1 MPETLSC
8 SEYIRVSKQPR
19 SLLLGAYILVGE
31 KRQKIQKE
39 VVAILESDVIDM
51 NWQAE
56 GSSPRSR
63 KSRDKISGEYKV
75 TEYLK
80 NQKISMIRT

>member
-1 MPETLSC
+1 M
-8 SEYIRVSKQPR
+8 
-19 SLLLGAYILVGE
+19 GE

-39 VVAILESDVIDM
+39 VAAILESDVTDM
-51 NWQAE
+51 NGQAE
-56 GSSPRSR
+56 GSGPRRR
-63 KSRDKISGEYKV
+63 KSIDKISGEYKV